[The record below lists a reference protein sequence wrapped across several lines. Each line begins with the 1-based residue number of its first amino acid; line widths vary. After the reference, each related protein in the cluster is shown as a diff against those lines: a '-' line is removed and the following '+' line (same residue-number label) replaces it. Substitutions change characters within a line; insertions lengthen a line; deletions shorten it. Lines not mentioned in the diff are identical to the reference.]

1 MSLFEQFV
9 KQAGIILGGQAGTE
23 AESAATG
30 QPGAQSAVL
39 GGIVEMLAQR
49 GLGSLL
55 QGLKDKGLG
64 DVVASWVGTGENQP
78 ITPEQIEHGIGPEA
92 IEKLAARLG
101 LPPGEASVL
110 LSKYLPQIID
120 KLTPHG
126 TIEGVPTAPDA

>member
-9 KQAGIILGGQAGTE
+9 KEAGIILGGQAEG
-23 AESAATG
+23 ESAATG
-30 QPGAQSAVL
+30 QPGAQGAVL
-39 GGIVEMLAQR
+39 GGIVEMLSQR
-49 GLGSLL
+49 GLGPVL
-55 QGLKDKGLG
+55 QGLKEKGLG
-64 DVVASWVGTGENQP
+64 DVVASWVGTGQNQP
-78 ITPEQIEHGIGPEA
+78 ITPDQLAHGLGPEA
-92 IEKLAARLG
+92 IEKLAARIG